1 MHAARLPRQNR
12 IAAVPRP
19 SYSFRM
25 NATLIAAPMARSQQ
39 PLSTTEMRRTR
50 ELERAPRDS
59 NCQSNRFSS
68 DEKRWEAVLAH
79 DAAAEGKFVYGV
91 KTTGVYCWTTC
102 HSRRPLRRNVEFF
115 NTAADAG
122 QAGFRPCKRCKPE
135 SAQNS
140 QNELN
145 RRTEQQIAEL
155 CRTIEANPDGVQKL
169 NELATRAG
177 TSPHTILRVFRK
189 ITGITPRKYADAIRL
204 RRLKRGLKSGHDV
217 TTAMYDAGYGS
228 SSRLYESSAATLGMT
243 PGAYRKGGEGMQI
256 AYTIENSSLGKV
268 LVGATSQGV
277 SAIYLG
283 DKERPLER
291 ELRAEYP
298 NAEIRRGSGTLK
310 TYVAQV
316 LNHIQG
322 KQRDLNLPLDVQATA
337 FQRRVWE
344 ELRKI
349 PYGSTRSYSEVAKAI
364 GRPKAVRAVA
374 NACATNPVCITVPCH
389 RVIGKN
395 GRETGYR
402 WGIERKAAL
411 LTQERKSK
419 PQQRSART

>member
-1 MHAARLPRQNR
+1 MAQSQHPLATSNVRRADEPVRAAYDTNR
-12 IAAVPRP
+12 E
-19 SYSFRM
+19 SDHYSTDDR
-25 NATLIAAPMARSQQ
+25 
-39 PLSTTEMRRTR
+39 
-50 ELERAPRDS
+50 
-59 NCQSNRFSS
+59 
-68 DEKRWEAVLAH
+68 RWEAVLAH

-115 NTAADAG
+115 NTAADAEH
-122 QAGFRPCKRCKPE
+122 AGFRSCKRCKPQ
-135 SAQNS
+135 SARNS

-155 CRTIEANPDGVQKL
+155 CRTIETNPDGVPKL
-169 NELATRAG
+169 QELADRTG
-177 TSPHTILRVFRK
+177 TSPHAVARVFRK
-189 ITGITPRKYADAIRL
+189 ITGITPRKYADAVRL
-204 RRLKRGLKSGHDV
+204 RRLKQGLKSGRDV

-228 SSRLYESSAATLGMT
+228 PSRLYESAAATLGMT

-283 DKERPLER
+283 DKEQPLER

-298 NAEIRRGSGTLK
+298 KAGIRRDGGALK
-310 TYVAQV
+310 TYVAQI
-316 LNHIQG
+316 LNHLRG
-322 KQRDLNLPLDVQATA
+322 GQRDLNLPLDVLATA

-395 GRETGYR
+395 GKESGYR
-402 WGIERKAAL
+402 WGTQRKTALLAHERENKPERKTARASFGKAANSK
-411 LTQERKSK
+411 QE
-419 PQQRSART
+419 